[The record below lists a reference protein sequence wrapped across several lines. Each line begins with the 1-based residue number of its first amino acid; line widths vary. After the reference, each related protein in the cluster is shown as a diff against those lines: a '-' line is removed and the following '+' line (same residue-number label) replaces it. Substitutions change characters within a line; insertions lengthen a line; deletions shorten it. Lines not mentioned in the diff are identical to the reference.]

1 MSAPW
6 IGILIATVAAMA
18 VGAAWYGGLAKP
30 WLAAAGLDADE
41 VKEGENPLMY
51 AVAALAHLVMAWVLS
66 GVIFHAAGGD
76 GVSIG
81 DGVIS
86 AFLAWLG
93 FAAVPLVVT
102 HRFQMRPWSLTL
114 IDAGHYLAVLIV
126 QGAILGWWMSG

>member
-18 VGAAWYGGLAKP
+18 VGAAWYGTLAKA
-30 WLAAAGLDADE
+30 WMTAAGLSAE
-41 VKEGENPLMY
+41 AVKEGESPVIY
-51 AVAALAHLVMAWVLS
+51 AVAAAAHLVMAWVLS
-66 GVIFHAAGGD
+66 GVIFHAAGAD

-81 DGVIS
+81 DGVVS

-102 HRFQMRPWSLTL
+102 HRFQMRPWSLTAL
-114 IDAGHYLAVLIV
+114 DAGHYLAVLVV
-126 QGAILGWWMSG
+126 QGAILGWWMSA